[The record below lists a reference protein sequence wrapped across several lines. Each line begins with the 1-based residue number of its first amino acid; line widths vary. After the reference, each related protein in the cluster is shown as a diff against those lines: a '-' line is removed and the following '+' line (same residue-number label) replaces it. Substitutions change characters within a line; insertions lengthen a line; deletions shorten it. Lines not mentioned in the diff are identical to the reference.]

1 MPIGSKLIISYPFC
15 PCSCSNPICSNYKK
29 GSMVAQ
35 SINFKQALRMLLK
48 FQNGFNDECDLIK
61 PLCKFCIN

>member
-35 SINFKQALRMLLK
+35 SINFKQALRMLTEISK
-48 FQNGFNDECDLIK
+48 WV
-61 PLCKFCIN
+61 